1 MIWPGQPARAPRP
14 PPIRGADRKIW
25 PVDWGR
31 GHYEHLAVQL
41 RPAAE
46 IVVDHL
52 APRPD
57 EVVLDLGCGTGNA
70 AMIAAR
76 RGARV
81 TGVDPSPRLLE
92 VARATAAAM
101 GLDAEFILGNA
112 ATLPVPDG
120 SVDAIGSVFGVIFA
134 PDPAAAAAE
143 IARVLRPGGRIVLSA
158 WLREGALAAQARLRG
173 ELVAGLRDENPGRGL
188 FAWHDPEALTGL
200 LAPYGFSVVVHDQAL
215 AFTGASP
222 EAYADAELADHPGWV
237 EAREL
242 LESAGRW
249 EHVRAD
255 LTQLFADANEDPRAF
270 RFTSRYMIAT
280 ATK

>member
-1 MIWPGQPARAPRP
+1 M
-14 PPIRGADRKIW
+14 
-25 PVDWGR
+25 DWDL
-31 GHYEHLAVQL
+31 GHYEHLAAQL

-52 APRPD
+52 APRPG

-70 AMIAAR
+70 AMIAAGG
-76 RGARV
+76 GARV

-92 VARATAAAM
+92 VARATAAAA

-112 ATLPVPDG
+112 AGLPVPDG

-143 IARVLRPGGRIVLSA
+143 IARVLRPGGRLVLSA
-158 WLREGALAAQARLRG
+158 WLRQGALADQARMRG
-173 ELVAGLRDENPGRGL
+173 ELVDRVREESPGSGL

-200 LAPYGFSVVVHDQAL
+200 LAPYGFSVAMHDQAL

-222 EAYADAELADHPGWV
+222 RAYTDAELADHPGWV

-242 LESAGRW
+242 LEPAGRW
-249 EHVRAD
+249 ERVRAD
-255 LTQLFADANEDPRAF
+255 LTQLFADANEDPGAF
-270 RFTSRYMIAT
+270 RITSRYVIAT
-280 ATK
+280 ATM

>member
-1 MIWPGQPARAPRP
+1 
-14 PPIRGADRKIW
+14 
-25 PVDWGR
+25 VDWDL

-52 APRPD
+52 APRTG
-57 EVVLDLGCGTGNA
+57 EIVLDLGCGTGNA
-70 AMIAAR
+70 AMIAVG

-81 TGVDPSPRLLE
+81 TGVDPSPRLLD
-92 VARATAAAM
+92 VARATAAAA
-101 GLDAEFILGNA
+101 GLDAEFILGSADN
-112 ATLPVPDG
+112 LPVPDG

-158 WLREGALAAQARLRG
+158 WLRQGALADQARLRG
-173 ELVAGLRDENPGRGL
+173 ELVAGVRDESPGGGL
-188 FAWHDPEALTGL
+188 FAWHDPEALAGL
-200 LAPYGFSVVVHDQAL
+200 LAPHGFSVAMHDQAL

-222 EAYADAELADHPGWV
+222 GAYADAELADHPGWV

-242 LESAGRW
+242 LEPAGRW
-249 EHVRAD
+249 EPVRAD
-255 LTQLFADANEDPRAF
+255 LTRLFADANEDPGAF
-270 RFTSRYMIAT
+270 RITSRYVIAT
-280 ATK
+280 ATM